1 MNKQKRIWFA
11 IVLPRPLIG
20 YSLDVYPE
28 EVLAYRNWCRRRG
41 QLLANSPHEKQ
52 QWKKSRRGS
61 LSINDCI
68 AHNCDALAGMA
79 DVARDKDALSE
90 LKRINSTLTAIASE
104 FPIRSPWLHSPMRI
118 ALHANDSAARA
129 SCD

>member
-79 DVARDKDALSE
+79 DVAMIKTR
-90 LKRINSTLTAIASE
+90 
-104 FPIRSPWLHSPMRI
+104 
-118 ALHANDSAARA
+118 
-129 SCD
+129 